1 MLVDATRSPAAFAEA
16 RESTNRLLRQF
27 EALRLTLSWR
37 EDMDSFLPDVRARFE
52 AMMASPARSSFL
64 EQEVSPPPRAPM
76 SVVRFMW
83 KWRPD
88 LEVLMKNPSEL
99 SLD

>member
-37 EDMDSFLPDVRARFE
+37 EDLDSFLPDVRARFE
-52 AMMASPARSSFL
+52 ETMAKASNQA
-64 EQEVSPPPRAPM
+64 
-76 SVVRFMW
+76 
-83 KWRPD
+83 
-88 LEVLMKNPSEL
+88 
-99 SLD
+99 